1 MRWTDGKLVQAG
13 AGAHLLHQAG
23 PTAQE
28 AEAELGKI
36 Q

>member
-1 MRWTDGKLVQAG
+1 MGYEKLVQAG
-13 AGAHLLHQAG
+13 AGAHLLHRAG